1 MKFSSFLVLYLIIT
15 NFAFSFSQDK
25 EYSVFQHMFEYVK
38 KLNKMKRIAV
48 AGGDNLESLK
58 AFRKL
63 KDLGIADFILIG
75 PVDRIDKLAHENNID
90 ISDFEI
96 IDKKKDA
103 DIATHAAEL
112 VKMRVADIF
121 YKGGLNPIT
130 VLKAIFEDELFRKNK
145 LVSGLSIMD
154 IPKLGR
160 PIILTDAHVKAY
172 PTINQKI
179 ELINNAVEFAKSIG
193 IKRPKVAIVAG
204 IGNISRQM
212 RETEDASRLTKLN
225 DMGQIKG
232 CDVEG
237 PLAFDVAVDPY
248 SKLLNYLPTR
258 KIRGDADIILFHNFH
273 HANIAYNLLLHIVK
287 ARSATL
293 LGGTRYPV
301 VFASRSGSEEY
312 KFNSIITS
320 IFFSEYTKI
329 EEENRRKKSY
339 KL

>member
-1 MKFSSFLVLYLIIT
+1 MKISTFFILYLIIT
-15 NFAFSFSQDK
+15 NFTFSLSHDK

-38 KLNKMKRIAV
+38 GLNKMKRIAV
-48 AGGDNLESLK
+48 AGADNLGSLK

-75 PVDRIDKLAHENNID
+75 PVDKIDKIAHENNID

-96 IDKKKDA
+96 IDKKKDSE
-103 DIATHAAEL
+103 IATYAADL
-112 VKMRVADIF
+112 VKMRVADIY

-301 VFASRSGSEEY
+301 VFASRSGSTEY
-312 KFNSIITS
+312 KFDSIITS
-320 IFFSEYTKI
+320 IFFSEYTKNNPEI
-329 EEENRRKKSY
+329 SYRRKY
-339 KL
+339 

>member
-1 MKFSSFLVLYLIIT
+1 MY
-15 NFAFSFSQDK
+15 D
-25 EYSVFQHMFEYVK
+25 YVK
-38 KLNKMKRIAV
+38 GLNKMKRIAV
-48 AGGDNLESLK
+48 AGADNLASLQT
-58 AFRKL
+58 FRKL
-63 KDLGIADFILIG
+63 KDLGIADFILVG
-75 PVDRIDKLAHENNID
+75 PEDKIDAIAEENNID
-90 ISDFEI
+90 ISDFEL

-103 DIATHAAEL
+103 DIATYAADL
-112 VKMRVADIF
+112 VKMHVADIY
-121 YKGGLNPIT
+121 YKGSLNPIT
-130 VLKAIFEDELFRKNK
+130 VLKAIFQDELFRKNK

-179 ELINNAVEFAKSIG
+179 ELINNAVEFAQSIG

-204 IGNISRQM
+204 VGNISREM

-273 HANIAYNLLLHIVK
+273 HANIAYQVLLHTIR

-301 VFASRSGSEEY
+301 VFTSRSGSADY
-312 KFNSIITS
+312 KFDSIITS
-320 IFFSEYTKI
+320 IFFSEYTKNKGKAN
-329 EEENRRKKSY
+329 NRK
-339 KL
+339 

>member
-48 AGGDNLESLK
+48 AGADNLESLK

-130 VLKAIFEDELFRKNK
+130 VLKAIFEDEIFRKNK

-258 KIRGDADIILFHNFH
+258 KIRGNADIILFHNFH

>member
-1 MKFSSFLVLYLIIT
+1 MKISTFFVLYLIIT
-15 NFAFSFSQDK
+15 NFTFSFTQDK
-25 EYSVFQHMFEYVK
+25 EYSVFQHMYEYVK
-38 KLNKMKRIAV
+38 GLNKMKRIAV
-48 AGGDNLESLK
+48 AGADNLDSLK

-63 KDLGIADFILIG
+63 KDLGIADFILVG
-75 PVDRIDKLAHENNID
+75 PVERIDKLAHENNID

-96 IDKKKDA
+96 VDKKKDSE
-103 DIATHAAEL
+103 IATHAADL
-112 VKMRVADIF
+112 VKMRVADIY

-204 IGNISRQM
+204 IGNISREM

-301 VFASRSGSEEY
+301 VFASRSGSADY
-312 KFNSIITS
+312 KFDSIITS
-320 IFFSEYTKI
+320 IFFSEYTKNNPEI
-329 EEENRRKKSY
+329 TNKRKY
-339 KL
+339 

>member
-1 MKFSSFLVLYLIIT
+1 MKTSSFLFIYLILT
-15 NFAFSFSQDK
+15 NIYFSSCKGQ
-25 EYSVFQHMFEYVK
+25 EYSVFEHMYEYVK
-38 KLNKMKRIAV
+38 GLNKMKRIAV
-48 AGGDNLESLK
+48 AGADNLDSLK

-75 PVDRIDKLAHENNID
+75 PVDRIDKLAQENNID

-96 IDKKKDA
+96 VDKRRDSE
-103 DIATHAAEL
+103 IATHAADL
-112 VKMRVADIF
+112 VKMRVADIY

-301 VFASRSGSEEY
+301 VFASRSGTADY
-312 KFNSIITS
+312 KFDSIITS
-320 IFFSEYTKI
+320 IFFSEYTKNNPEI
-329 EEENRRKKSY
+329 LNKRKY
-339 KL
+339 

>member
-1 MKFSSFLVLYLIIT
+1 MKTSPLFILYLIIT
-15 NFAFSFSQDK
+15 NFSFSFCQDK
-25 EYSVFQHMFEYVK
+25 EYSVFEKMFKYVK
-38 KLNKMKRIAV
+38 GLNKMKRIAV
-48 AGGDNLESLK
+48 AGAHNLESLK

-63 KDLGIADFILIG
+63 KDLAIADFILIG
-75 PVDRIDKLAHENNID
+75 PVERIDRLAEENNID

-96 IDKKKDA
+96 VDKRVDSEMA
-103 DIATHAAEL
+103 LHAAEL
-112 VKMRVADIF
+112 VKMHVADIY

-301 VFASRSGSEEY
+301 VFASRSGTAEY
-312 KFNSIITS
+312 KFDSIITS
-320 IFFSEYTKI
+320 IYFSEYSK
-329 EEENRRKKSY
+329 NQNKRLK
-339 KL
+339 

>member
-1 MKFSSFLVLYLIIT
+1 MKFSSFLILYLIIT
-15 NFAFSFSQDK
+15 NIGLSLTQNK
-25 EYSVFQHMFEYVK
+25 EYSVFEHMLEYVK
-38 KLNKMKRIAV
+38 NLNKMKRIAV
-48 AGGDNLESLK
+48 AGADNLASLQT
-58 AFRKL
+58 FLKL
-63 KDLGIADFILIG
+63 KDMGIADFILIG
-75 PVDRIDKLAHENNID
+75 PEDRIDKLAHENNID

-96 IDKKKDA
+96 IDKKRDA
-103 DIATHAAEL
+103 DIATHAANL
-112 VKMRVADIF
+112 VKQHVADIF

-145 LVSGLSIMD
+145 LVSGLSLMD

-258 KIRGDADIILFHNFH
+258 KIRGDADIILFHNVH
-273 HANIAYNLLLHIVK
+273 HANIAYQLLLHTIK

-301 VFASRSGSEEY
+301 VFNSRSGSPEY
-312 KFNSIITS
+312 KFNSIIS
-320 IFFSEYTKI
+320 AIFFSEYTKNKKK
-329 EEENRRKKSY
+329 ENILKRKN
-339 KL
+339 

>member
-1 MKFSSFLVLYLIIT
+1 M
-15 NFAFSFSQDK
+15 
-25 EYSVFQHMFEYVK
+25 H
-38 KLNKMKRIAV
+38 
-48 AGGDNLESLK
+48 
-58 AFRKL
+58 
-63 KDLGIADFILIG
+63 
-75 PVDRIDKLAHENNID
+75 
-90 ISDFEI
+90 
-96 IDKKKDA
+96 
-103 DIATHAAEL
+103 
-112 VKMRVADIF
+112 VADIF

-130 VLKAIFEDELFRKNK
+130 VLEAIFEDELFRKNK

-204 IGNISRQM
+204 IGNISREM

-301 VFASRSGSEEY
+301 VFASRSGSAEY
-312 KFNSIITS
+312 KFNSIIS
-320 IFFSEYTKI
+320 AIFFSEYTKNNNQI
-329 EEENRRKKSY
+329 KKRKY
-339 KL
+339 N

>member
-1 MKFSSFLVLYLIIT
+1 MKISTFFFFFLIIT
-15 NFAFSFSQDK
+15 NFTFSFTQDK
-25 EYSVFQHMFEYVK
+25 EYSVFQHMYEYVK
-38 KLNKMKRIAV
+38 GLNKMKRIAV
-48 AGGDNLESLK
+48 AGADNLDSLK

-63 KDLGIADFILIG
+63 KDLGIADFILVG
-75 PVDRIDKLAHENNID
+75 PVERIDKLAHENNID

-96 IDKKKDA
+96 VDKKKDA
-103 DIATHAAEL
+103 EIATHAADL
-112 VKMRVADIF
+112 VKMRVADIY

-204 IGNISRQM
+204 IGNISREM

-301 VFASRSGSEEY
+301 VFASRSGSADY
-312 KFNSIITS
+312 KFDSIITS
-320 IFFSEYTKI
+320 IFFSEYTKNNPEI
-329 EEENRRKKSY
+329 TNKRKY
-339 KL
+339 YL

>member
-1 MKFSSFLVLYLIIT
+1 MY
-15 NFAFSFSQDK
+15 
-25 EYSVFQHMFEYVK
+25 EYVK
-38 KLNKMKRIAV
+38 GLNKMKRIAV
-48 AGGDNLESLK
+48 AGADNLESLK
-58 AFRKL
+58 AFRKI

-75 PVDRIDKLAHENNID
+75 PVDRIDKLADENNID

-96 IDKKKDA
+96 IDKKTDSE
-103 DIATHAAEL
+103 IATHAADL
-112 VKMRVADIF
+112 VKMRVADIY

-248 SKLLNYLPTR
+248 SKLLNYLPTK

-301 VFASRSGSEEY
+301 VFASRSGSADY
-312 KFNSIITS
+312 KFDSIITS

-329 EEENRRKKSY
+329 EEANKRKY
-339 KL
+339 K

>member
-38 KLNKMKRIAV
+38 GLNKMKRIAV
-48 AGGDNLESLK
+48 AGADNLESLK

-130 VLKAIFEDELFRKNK
+130 VLKAIFEDEIFRKNK

-258 KIRGDADIILFHNFH
+258 KIRGNADIILFHNFH

>member
-1 MKFSSFLVLYLIIT
+1 MKISTFFVLYLIIT
-15 NFAFSFSQDK
+15 NFTFSFTQDK
-25 EYSVFQHMFEYVK
+25 EYSVFQHMYEYVK
-38 KLNKMKRIAV
+38 GLNKMKRIAV
-48 AGGDNLESLK
+48 AGANNLDSLK

-63 KDLGIADFILIG
+63 KDLGIADFILVG
-75 PVDRIDKLAHENNID
+75 PVERIDKLAHENNID

-96 IDKKKDA
+96 VDKKKDA
-103 DIATHAAEL
+103 EIATHAADL
-112 VKMRVADIF
+112 VKMRVADIY

-204 IGNISRQM
+204 IGNISREM

-301 VFASRSGSEEY
+301 VFASRSGSADY
-312 KFNSIITS
+312 KFDSIITS
-320 IFFSEYTKI
+320 IFFSEYTKNNPEI
-329 EEENRRKKSY
+329 TNKRKY
-339 KL
+339 

>member
-1 MKFSSFLVLYLIIT
+1 MKISTFFILYLIII
-15 NFAFSFSQDK
+15 NFTFSLSHDK

-38 KLNKMKRIAV
+38 GLNKMKRIAV
-48 AGGDNLESLK
+48 AGADNLGSLK

-75 PVDRIDKLAHENNID
+75 PVDKIDKIAHENNID

-96 IDKKKDA
+96 IDKKKDSE
-103 DIATHAAEL
+103 IATYAADL
-112 VKMRVADIF
+112 VKMRVADIY

-301 VFASRSGSEEY
+301 VFASRSGSTEY
-312 KFNSIITS
+312 KFDSIITS
-320 IFFSEYTKI
+320 IFFSEYTKNNPEI
-329 EEENRRKKSY
+329 SYRRKY
-339 KL
+339 

>member
-1 MKFSSFLVLYLIIT
+1 MKISTFFVLYLIIT
-15 NFAFSFSQDK
+15 NFTFSFSQDK
-25 EYSVFQHMFEYVK
+25 EYSVFNHMYEYVK
-38 KLNKMKRIAV
+38 GLNKMKRIAV
-48 AGGDNLESLK
+48 AGADNLDSLK

-75 PVDRIDKLAHENNID
+75 PVDKIDKLAQENNID

-96 IDKKKDA
+96 VDKRRDSE
-103 DIATHAAEL
+103 IATHAADL
-112 VKMRVADIF
+112 VKMRVADIY

-204 IGNISRQM
+204 IGNISREM

-301 VFASRSGSEEY
+301 VFASRSGTADY
-312 KFNSIITS
+312 KFDSIITS
-320 IFFSEYTKI
+320 IFFSEYTKNNPEI
-329 EEENRRKKSY
+329 LNKRKY
-339 KL
+339 

>member
-1 MKFSSFLVLYLIIT
+1 
-15 NFAFSFSQDK
+15 
-25 EYSVFQHMFEYVK
+25 
-38 KLNKMKRIAV
+38 MKRIAV
-48 AGGDNLESLK
+48 AGADNLDSLK

-63 KDLGIADFILIG
+63 KDLGIADFILVG
-75 PVDRIDKLAHENNID
+75 PVERIDKLAHENNID

-96 IDKKKDA
+96 VDKKKDA
-103 DIATHAAEL
+103 EIATHAADL
-112 VKMRVADIF
+112 VKMRVADIY

-204 IGNISRQM
+204 IGNISREM

-301 VFASRSGSEEY
+301 VFASRSGSADY
-312 KFNSIITS
+312 KFDSIITS
-320 IFFSEYTKI
+320 IFFSEYTKNNPEI
-329 EEENRRKKSY
+329 TNKRKY
-339 KL
+339 YL

>member
-1 MKFSSFLVLYLIIT
+1 MISTSPFLILYLLIT
-15 NFAFSFSQDK
+15 NISFSICQNQ
-25 EYSVFQHMFEYVK
+25 EYSVFQRMYDYVK
-38 KLNKMKRIAV
+38 GLNKMKRIAV
-48 AGGDNLESLK
+48 AGADNLASLQT
-58 AFRKL
+58 FRKL
-63 KDLGIADFILIG
+63 KDLGIADFILVG
-75 PVDRIDKLAHENNID
+75 PEDKIDAIAEENNID
-90 ISDFEI
+90 ISDFEL

-103 DIATHAAEL
+103 DIATYAADL
-112 VKMRVADIF
+112 VKMHVADIY
-121 YKGGLNPIT
+121 YKGSLNPIT
-130 VLKAIFEDELFRKNK
+130 VLKAIFQDELFRKNK

-179 ELINNAVEFAKSIG
+179 ELINNAVEFAQSIG

-204 IGNISRQM
+204 VGNISREM

-273 HANIAYNLLLHIVK
+273 HANIAYQVLLHTIR

-301 VFASRSGSEEY
+301 VFTSRSGSADY
-312 KFNSIITS
+312 KFDSIITS
-320 IFFSEYTKI
+320 IFFSEYTKNKGKAN
-329 EEENRRKKSY
+329 NRK
-339 KL
+339 

>member
-48 AGGDNLESLK
+48 AGADNLESLK

-248 SKLLNYLPTR
+248 SKLLTYLPTR

-320 IFFSEYTKI
+320 IFFSEYTKNNPEI
-329 EEENRRKKSY
+329 SYRRKY
-339 KL
+339 

>member
-1 MKFSSFLVLYLIIT
+1 MKVSTYLILYLILT
-15 NFAFSFSQDK
+15 NIHFSISKEQ
-25 EYSVFQHMFEYVK
+25 EYSVFEKMYEYVK
-38 KLNKMKRIAV
+38 GLNKMKRIAV
-48 AGGDNLESLK
+48 AGADNLSSLIT
-58 AFRKL
+58 FRKL

-75 PVDRIDKLAHENNID
+75 PEEKIDKIAQDNNID

-96 IDKKKDA
+96 IDKKKDS
-103 DIATHAAEL
+103 DIAIHAANL
-112 VKMRVADIF
+112 VKMRVADIY

-130 VLKAIFEDELFRKNK
+130 VLKAIFEDELFRKSK

-258 KIRGDADIILFHNFH
+258 KIRGDADIILFHNLH

-301 VFASRSGSEEY
+301 VFASRSGSPEY
-312 KFNSIITS
+312 KFNSIIS
-320 IFFSEYTKI
+320 AIFFSEYTKN
-329 EEENRRKKSY
+329 ERKK
-339 KL
+339 K

>member
-1 MKFSSFLVLYLIIT
+1 MKISTFFVLYLIIT
-15 NFAFSFSQDK
+15 NFTFSFTQDK
-25 EYSVFQHMFEYVK
+25 EYSVFQHMYEYVK
-38 KLNKMKRIAV
+38 GLNKMKRIAV
-48 AGGDNLESLK
+48 AGADNLDSLK

-63 KDLGIADFILIG
+63 KDLGIADFILVG
-75 PVDRIDKLAHENNID
+75 PVERIDKLAHENNID

-96 IDKKKDA
+96 VDKKKDA
-103 DIATHAAEL
+103 EIATHAADL
-112 VKMRVADIF
+112 VKMRVADIY

-204 IGNISRQM
+204 IGNISREM

-232 CDVEG
+232 CDVE
-237 PLAFDVAVDPY
+237 
-248 SKLLNYLPTR
+248 LLNYLPTR

-301 VFASRSGSEEY
+301 VFASRSGSADY
-312 KFNSIITS
+312 KFDSIITS
-320 IFFSEYTKI
+320 IFFSEYTKNNPEI
-329 EEENRRKKSY
+329 TNKRKY
-339 KL
+339 YL

>member
-1 MKFSSFLVLYLIIT
+1 MKVSPFLILYLIIT
-15 NFAFSFSQDK
+15 NFSFSLSQYQ
-25 EYSVFQHMFEYVK
+25 EYSVFDQMYKYVK
-38 KLNKMKRIAV
+38 GLNKMKRIAV
-48 AGGDNLESLK
+48 AGADNLFSLQ
-58 AFRKL
+58 AFRKI

-75 PVDRIDKLAHENNID
+75 PVDRIDALAHENNID
-90 ISDFEI
+90 ISDFELV
-96 IDKKKDA
+96 DKRQDA
-103 DIATHAAEL
+103 EIATYAAEL
-112 VKMRVADIF
+112 VKMHVADIY

-130 VLKAIFEDELFRKNK
+130 VLNAIFEDELFRKNK

-301 VFASRSGSEEY
+301 VFASRSGSADY
-312 KFNSIITS
+312 KFDSIITS
-320 IFFSEYTKI
+320 IFFSEYTK
-329 EEENRRKKSY
+329 NQGKKRK
-339 KL
+339 

>member
-1 MKFSSFLVLYLIIT
+1 MKISTFFVLYLIIT
-15 NFAFSFSQDK
+15 NFTFSFTQDK
-25 EYSVFQHMFEYVK
+25 EYSVFQHMYEYVK
-38 KLNKMKRIAV
+38 GLNKMKRIAV
-48 AGGDNLESLK
+48 AGADNLDSLK

-63 KDLGIADFILIG
+63 NDLGIADFILVG
-75 PVDRIDKLAHENNID
+75 PVERIDKLAHENNID

-96 IDKKKDA
+96 VDKKKDA
-103 DIATHAAEL
+103 EIATHAADL
-112 VKMRVADIF
+112 VKMRVADIY

-204 IGNISRQM
+204 IGNISREM

-301 VFASRSGSEEY
+301 VFASRSGSADY
-312 KFNSIITS
+312 KFDSIITS
-320 IFFSEYTKI
+320 IFFSEYTKNNPEI
-329 EEENRRKKSY
+329 TNKRKY
-339 KL
+339 YL

>member
-1 MKFSSFLVLYLIIT
+1 MLCIWVPLLS
-15 NFAFSFSQDK
+15 
-25 EYSVFQHMFEYVK
+25 
-38 KLNKMKRIAV
+38 
-48 AGGDNLESLK
+48 
-58 AFRKL
+58 
-63 KDLGIADFILIG
+63 
-75 PVDRIDKLAHENNID
+75 
-90 ISDFEI
+90 
-96 IDKKKDA
+96 
-103 DIATHAAEL
+103 
-112 VKMRVADIF
+112 DIF
-121 YKGGLNPIT
+121 NPIT

-204 IGNISRQM
+204 IGNISREM

-301 VFASRSGSEEY
+301 VFASRSGSADY
-312 KFNSIITS
+312 KFDSIITS
-320 IFFSEYTKI
+320 IFFSEYTKNNPEI
-329 EEENRRKKSY
+329 TNKRKY
-339 KL
+339 

>member
-1 MKFSSFLVLYLIIT
+1 MKISTFFFLFLIIT
-15 NFAFSFSQDK
+15 NFTFSFTQDK
-25 EYSVFQHMFEYVK
+25 EYSVFQHMYEYVK
-38 KLNKMKRIAV
+38 GLNKMKRIAV
-48 AGGDNLESLK
+48 AGADNLDSLK

-63 KDLGIADFILIG
+63 KDLGIADFILVG
-75 PVDRIDKLAHENNID
+75 PVERIDKLAHENNID

-96 IDKKKDA
+96 VDKKRDA
-103 DIATHAAEL
+103 EIATHAADL
-112 VKMRVADIF
+112 VKMRVADIY

-204 IGNISRQM
+204 IGNISREM

-301 VFASRSGSEEY
+301 VFASRSGSADY
-312 KFNSIITS
+312 KFDSIITS
-320 IFFSEYTKI
+320 IFFSEYTKNNPEI
-329 EEENRRKKSY
+329 TNKRKY
-339 KL
+339 

>member
-1 MKFSSFLVLYLIIT
+1 MKISSFFVLYLIIT
-15 NFAFSFSQDK
+15 NISFSICQDK

-38 KLNKMKRIAV
+38 GLNKMKRIAV
-48 AGGDNLESLK
+48 AGADNLDSLK

-75 PVDRIDKLAHENNID
+75 PVEKIDAIAKENKID

-96 IDKKKDA
+96 IDKKRDA
-103 DIATHAAEL
+103 EIAAHAADL
-112 VKMRVADIF
+112 VKMHVADIY
-121 YKGGLNPIT
+121 YKGSLNPLT

-179 ELINNAVEFAKSIG
+179 ELINNAVEFAQSIG

-204 IGNISRQM
+204 IGNISREM

-225 DMGQIKG
+225 DMGQIIG

-273 HANIAYNLLLHIVK
+273 HANIAYNLLLHVVK

-301 VFASRSGSEEY
+301 VFASRSGSAEY
-312 KFNSIITS
+312 KFNSIICA
-320 IFFSEYTKI
+320 IYFSEYI
-329 EEENRRKKSY
+329 ENKKNN
-339 KL
+339 K